1 MFEVLT
7 ALHLF
12 AIALIIYT
20 LVSMFGGESTYGQ
33 KLMIF
38 FILAE
43 FLHNAGFIL
52 EMLSKSQETALMAVK
67 MECIGS
73 SAVTIFYM
81 MFIKYYCG
89 RKENKWLIRI
99 LLVIALIVIIM
110 VWTEPYHTF
119 YYRNIDFVDTGLYP
133 HLVLSYGPGFYLYT
147 IFVVVVPWLEVIYSL
162 YYGIKN
168 ENSVKKKQNLYMV
181 VAGSASAL
189 IVYAAYVLRLFPDG
203 YDPNPL
209 FMSYALCLMVLL
221 IWNRKD
227 FDLTRAAANTVLNTL
242 DDCVI
247 TIDENHVVL
256 SYNQA
261 AKKLFSDI
269 DLYKKIDDLSGFPKD
284 IFELPDKS
292 DIIIGTRYYES
303 HVRNLMD
310 DFGDNRGYT
319 VLISDVTEPHE
330 YIKNI
335 VYMRE
340 KAENANRAK
349 SDFLA
354 NMSHEIRTPMNAVV
368 GMSELLIEESRG
380 RKMYDYACNIK
391 SAALNLLS
399 IINDILDLSKV
410 EAGKMDLVEE
420 NYYLQILIQDTVNL
434 VKIAAAQ
441 KGLQM
446 KLDLME
452 DIPYVLYGDEGRI
465 RQILINVLNNAIKFT
480 KNGYVSMKVYGD
492 YIDEEHIRLSFEIQ
506 DTGIGIRQEDLQTI
520 FEVFQQLDM
529 SKNRKTEGTGLGLAI
544 TKRLVQLMHGDISV
558 ESEYGKGTKF
568 IIQITQKVAD
578 KRTIR
583 EMPVTRES
591 IQETDTRMFTCDD
604 YKVLVVDDN
613 VINRKVAI
621 AMIESY
627 GFIVDDADCG
637 SKAIELVKNNRYN
650 MIFMDHMMPEMDG
663 IEATRRI
670 RNECGENGR
679 AAIIVALTANAIEG
693 AREMYLGNGFQEFLS
708 KPFERIQ
715 FHEILSKWI
724 PEKRKKYL
732 DTQVEEDKVSE
743 DEMAEIFMS
752 GVNVREALSRRNSG
766 INDYLELLS
775 LFYMDGMQKCSYMQE
790 LVSDEQY
797 REYGIEAHALK
808 SAAAN
813 IGAEKLSELAKEQ
826 EMAVKDNQI
835 ELIQQNYTVLI
846 SAYEN
851 ILKEIEKVL
860 KKKQYGPWD
869 EQKTTGLKPIEEEY
883 MAEQIRKALF
893 ELERFRSKESAG
905 ILQDLLEYAVPEAVR
920 KELEQVQILL
930 KMYEDDKAEDALRE
944 LIQKL

>member
-67 MECIGS
+67 MEYIGS

-89 RKENKWLIRI
+89 RKENKWLTRI

-310 DFGDNRGYT
+310 DFGDDRGYT

-410 EAGKMDLVEE
+410 EAGKMELVED
-420 NYYLQILIQDTVNL
+420 NYYLQILIQDTVSL
-434 VKIAAAQ
+434 IKIAAAQ
-441 KGLQM
+441 KGLPM
-446 KLDLME
+446 KLDLAE

-480 KNGYVSMKVYGD
+480 KTGYVSMKVYGA
-492 YIDEEHIRLSFEIQ
+492 YMDEEHVKLSFEIV
-506 DTGIGIRQEDLQTI
+506 DTGIGIKKEDLESI
-520 FEVFQQLDM
+520 FEVFRQLDM

-544 TKRLVQLMHGDISV
+544 TKRLVQLMSGDISV
-558 ESEYGKGTKF
+558 ESEYGKGTRF
-568 IIQITQKVAD
+568 TIQITQKVVD
-578 KRTIR
+578 KKTIR

-591 IQETDTRMFTCDD
+591 IQQTDTRMFTCDD
-604 YKVLVVDDN
+604 YRVLVVDDN

-627 GFIVDDADCG
+627 GFIVDDVDSG

-650 MIFMDHMMPEMDG
+650 MIFMDHMMPELDG
-663 IEATRRI
+663 IEATRII
-670 RNECGENGR
+670 RTECGENGR
-679 AAIIVALTANAIEG
+679 TAIIVALTANAIEG
-693 AREMYLGNGFQEFLS
+693 AREMYLGNGFQDFLS

-715 FHEILSKWI
+715 LHEILNKWI

-732 DTQVEEDKVSE
+732 DAQVEENKVSE
-743 DEMAEIFMS
+743 DEMAEIFMN
-752 GVNVREALSRRNSG
+752 GVNIRDAVSRRNGG
-766 INDYLELLS
+766 IEDYLELLN
-775 LFYMDGMQKCSYMQE
+775 LFYLDGTNKCSYME
-790 LVSDEQY
+790 KLVSDENY
-797 REYGIEAHALK
+797 KEYGIEAHALK

-813 IGAEKLSELAKEQ
+813 IGAEALSKLAKEQ
-826 EMAVKDNQI
+826 EMAVKEGRI
-835 ELIQQNYTVLI
+835 EQVLQEYSGLL
-846 SAYEN
+846 SAYGN
-851 ILKEIEKVL
+851 LIKEIEGVL
-860 KKKQYGPWD
+860 KKKQYGPFD
-869 EQKTTGLKPIEEEY
+869 EKRAAGLKPIEEET

-893 ELERFRSKESAG
+893 ELERFRSKEAAK
-905 ILQDLLEYAVPEAVR
+905 IIQELLECAVPENV
-920 KELEQVQILL
+920 KEELEQIQILL